1 MKEAGLRH
9 WGEVLREAGGPRMTV
24 ASPILFHSSSCA
36 QDAKEGDFRLAETR
50 VCPAISKEEAG
61 GNLQSPGLFPFLA
74 PFFLVTLSYQK
85 RLQIDTEPL
94 TPTAGPLPILPP
106 WGIPSMRGNT
116 GSF

>member
-24 ASPILFHSSSCA
+24 ASPVLFQSSSCA

-61 GNLQSPGLFPFLA
+61 GESPKSRFISISCH
-74 PFFLVTLSYQK
+74 FFLGYTFLSEK
-85 RLQIDTEPL
+85 ATNRH
-94 TPTAGPLPILPP
+94 
-106 WGIPSMRGNT
+106 
-116 GSF
+116 